1 MMSWYGWY
9 GGVLVLHIVSVISW
23 MAGLLYTPR
32 LFVYHSMTA
41 PHSETAQTFEVM
53 ERKLLHAITIPA
65 MIATFLFGAILVSE
79 IGLSGQGWLHAKL
92 FLVACLALY
101 TGFLEKWRRDFVTGR
116 PMPSTRFFR
125 MINEV
130 PAVLMIGIVALVV
143 LKPF

>member
-1 MMSWYGWY
+1 MMSWY

-41 PHSETAQTFEVM
+41 PHSETAHTFEVM

-65 MIATFLFGAILVSE
+65 GIATVFFGAILASE
-79 IGLSGQGWLHAKL
+79 IGLAGQGWLAAKL
-92 FLVACLALY
+92 CLVFLLVVY
-101 TGFLEKWRRDFVTGR
+101 TGLLEKWRRDFVTGR
-116 PMPSTRFFR
+116 PLPSTRSFR

>member
-1 MMSWYGWY
+1 MMSWY

-23 MAGLLYTPR
+23 MAGLLYCPR

-41 PHSETAQTFEVM
+41 PHSETSSTFEVM

-65 MIATFLFGAILVSE
+65 GVATLFFGGILASE

-92 FLVACLALY
+92 FLVLCLVVY
-101 TGFLEKWRRDFVTGR
+101 TGLLEKFRRDFVTGR
-116 PMPSTRFFR
+116 PVPSTRFFR

>member
-1 MMSWYGWY
+1 MMSWYGV
-9 GGVLVLHIVSVISW
+9 VLVLHIVSVISW

-32 LFVYHSMTA
+32 LFVYHTMTA

-53 ERKLLHAITIPA
+53 ERKLLKAITFPA
-65 MIATFLFGAILVSE
+65 MIAAFLFGGILASE

-92 FLVACLALY
+92 GLVFCLFVY
-101 TGFLEKWRRDFVTGR
+101 TCLLEKWRRDFVTGR
-116 PMPSTRFFR
+116 AMPSTRFFR
-125 MINEV
+125 MINEI

>member
-1 MMSWYGWY
+1 MMSWY
-9 GGVLVLHIVSVISW
+9 GGVLVLHIVSVMSW
-23 MAGLLYTPR
+23 MAGLLYCPR

-41 PHSETAQTFEVM
+41 PQSETSATFEVM

-65 MIATFLFGAILVSE
+65 DAASVIFGGLLASE

-92 FLVACLALY
+92 VLVVCLIVY
-101 TGFLEKWRRDFVTGR
+101 TGLLEKWRRDFITGR
-116 PMPSTRFFR
+116 PLPSTRSFR

-130 PAVLMIGIVALVV
+130 PAVLMVGIVALVV

>member
-1 MMSWYGWY
+1 MMSWY

-41 PHSETAQTFEVM
+41 PHSETAATFEVM

-65 MIATFLFGAILVSE
+65 GIATFLFGSILASE
-79 IGLSGQGWLHAKL
+79 IGLSGQGWLSAKL
-92 FLVACLALY
+92 FLVLLLAIY
-101 TGFLEKWRRDFVTGR
+101 TGMLEKWRRDFVTGR
-116 PMPSTRFFR
+116 PVPSTRLFR
-125 MINEV
+125 MINEI

>member
-1 MMSWYGWY
+1 MMSWY

-23 MAGLLYTPR
+23 MAGLLYCPR

-41 PHSETAQTFEVM
+41 PHSETSATFEVM

-65 MIATFLFGAILVSE
+65 AIASVIFGGLLASE

-92 FLVACLALY
+92 FLVLCLIVY
-101 TGFLEKWRRDFVTGR
+101 TGLLEKWRRDFVTGR
-116 PMPSTRFFR
+116 LVPSTRSFR

>member
-1 MMSWYGWY
+1 MMSWY

-41 PHSETAQTFEVM
+41 PHSETSATFEVM
-53 ERKLLHAITIPA
+53 ERKLLHGITVPA
-65 MIATFLFGAILVSE
+65 GIATFLFGGILASE

-92 FLVACLALY
+92 FLVMLLAVY
-101 TGFLEKWRRDFVTGR
+101 TGMLEKWRRDFVTGR
-116 PMPSTRFFR
+116 PVPSTRFFR